1 MIYVIATLDFAP
13 GKRSAF
19 LAEFA
24 KVAPLVHAEQGCI
37 EYVPVIDT
45 DTDIAS
51 QHRMGP
57 DSVTIVEK
65 WASVDAL
72 RAHDTS
78 AHMQA
83 YRARVKD
90 YVRSKEIRIM
100 KAAAQSGPWSDP
112 NAGRTFL
119 AGDYTG
125 G

>member
-1 MIYVIATLDFAP
+1 LVYVIATLEFAP

-37 EYVPVIDT
+37 EYVPAVDA

-51 QHRMGP
+51 QHRLGP
-57 DSVTIVEK
+57 DTLTIVEK

-90 YVRSKEIRIM
+90 YVRGKEIRVL
-100 KAAAQSGPWSDP
+100 KGA
-112 NAGRTFL
+112 
-119 AGDYTG
+119 
-125 G
+125 

>member
-1 MIYVIATLDFAP
+1 MVYVIATLELAP
-13 GKRSAF
+13 GTRSAF

-24 KVAPLVHAEQGCI
+24 KVVPLVHAEQGCI
-37 EYVPVIDT
+37 EYVGTVDAE
-45 DTDIAS
+45 TDIAS
-51 QHRMGP
+51 QHRIGP
-57 DSVTIVEK
+57 DKVTIVEK

-100 KAAAQSGPWSDP
+100 KAAPESGPWSDP

>member
-1 MIYVIATLDFAP
+1 MIHVIATLELAP
-13 GKRSAF
+13 GMRAAF

-24 KVAPLVHAEQGCI
+24 KVVPLVHAEQGCI
-37 EYVPVIDT
+37 EYLPIVDA

-65 WASVDAL
+65 WASVAAL

-83 YRARVKD
+83 YRARVKE
-90 YVRSKEIRIM
+90 YLRGREIRIM
-100 KAAAQSGPWSDP
+100 RAAPESGPWSDP
-112 NAGRTFL
+112 HATRQFL
-119 AGDYTG
+119 SGDYTG

>member
-1 MIYVIATLDFAP
+1 VVYVIATLEFAP

-24 KVAPLVHAEQGCI
+24 KFVSLVHAEQGCI
-37 EYVPVIDT
+37 EYVPVIDM

-51 QHRMGP
+51 QHRKGP
-57 DSVTIVEK
+57 DSLTIVEK

-100 KAAAQSGPWSDP
+100 KAAPESGPWSDP
-112 NAGRTFL
+112 NAARQFL

>member
-1 MIYVIATLDFAP
+1 MVYVIATLEVAP

-24 KVAPLVHAEQGCI
+24 KVVPLVHAEQGCI
-37 EYVPVIDT
+37 EYVGTVDT
-45 DTDIAS
+45 ETDIAS
-51 QHRMGP
+51 QHRIGP
-57 DSVTIVEK
+57 DKVTIVEK

-83 YRARVKD
+83 YRGRVKE
-90 YVRSKEIRIM
+90 YLRGREIRIL
-100 KAAAQSGPWSDP
+100 KAAPENGPWSGP
-112 NAGRTFL
+112 GVPTKFL
-119 AGDYTG
+119 SGDYTG